1 MQESEVKSRVSTGS
15 IVLLVLFV
23 LVVVA
28 SGAAMYFYRQLND
41 LKKDPQK
48 VAQEEVQ
55 SVVERVG
62 KIMVL
67 PEGEQPTL
75 ATVAAPERLQD
86 QPFFAKAKVGDK
98 VLLYA
103 TARKAILYDP
113 VANKIIEVAPIN
125 IGNPPPVAPEP
136 TQPPPAEAVM
146 EQSESSQ

>member
-1 MQESEVKSRVSTGS
+1 MSDTLPKQRASVGS
-15 IVLLVLFV
+15 IVLVILFL
-23 LVVVA
+23 LVVA
-28 SGAAMYFYRQLND
+28 AAGAAVYFYQQLSE
-41 LKKDPQK
+41 LKQDPQK

-55 SVVERVG
+55 SVVEKVS

-75 ATVAAPERLQD
+75 ATVAAPERLKD

-103 TARKAILYDP
+103 SARKAILYDP
-113 VANKIIEVAPIN
+113 VANKIVEVAPIN

-136 TQPPPAEAVM
+136 EPAPAPAPESAEAQ
-146 EQSESSQ
+146 E